1 MSTLSIGPE
10 PGYKSHLEERIE
22 KLFRFDTIRI
32 NELFEMIQYT
42 IIYAVTCFFAG
53 LGINSMFPEYDEKTP
68 TFRLVFEIL
77 GELCAVIIAI
87 YYIRKVN
94 KLVPFFLLF
103 ANTKSYIPYQTS
115 EYNGEITISLIFV
128 AMQFRLLKKIG
139 LLGQRANELIFGSKG
154 TKPQSMTME
163 SK

>member
-22 KLFRFDTIRI
+22 KLFRFDIIRI
-32 NELFEMIQYT
+32 NELFELVQYT

-53 LGINSMFPEYDEKTP
+53 LGINSMFPEYDENTS
-68 TFRLVFEIL
+68 TGYLIAEIL
-77 GELCAVIIAI
+77 GELCAVVIAI
-87 YYIRKVN
+87 YYIRKIN
-94 KLVPFFLLF
+94 KLIPFFLLF
-103 ANTKSYIPYQTS
+103 GNTKSYIPYQTT
-115 EYNGEITISLIFV
+115 EYNGDVSISLIFV

-139 LLGQRANELIFGSKG
+139 LLGQRMNEVIFGVKG
-154 TKPQSMTME
+154 IKPQSMTME

>member
-10 PGYKSHLEERIE
+10 PGYKSHVDERVD
-22 KLFRFDTIRI
+22 KLFRFDAIRI
-32 NELFEMIQYT
+32 NELFETVQYT
-42 IIYAVTCFFAG
+42 IIYAVTSFFAG
-53 LGINSMFPEYDEKTP
+53 LGINSMFPEYNEKTP
-68 TFRLVFEIL
+68 TLNLVLEIL

-87 YYIRKVN
+87 FYIRKIN

-103 ANTKSYIPYQTS
+103 ANTKSYIPYQTT
-115 EYNGEITISLIFV
+115 EYNGEITISLVFV

-139 LLGQRANELIFGSKG
+139 LLGERMNQMIFGIKG

>member
-22 KLFRFDTIRI
+22 KLFRFDIIRI
-32 NELFEMIQYT
+32 NELLELVQYT
-42 IIYAVTCFFAG
+42 VIYAVTCFFTG
-53 LGINSMFPEYDEKTP
+53 LGINSLFPEYDENKP
-68 TFRLVFEIL
+68 TGYLIAEIL
-77 GELCAVIIAI
+77 GELSAVIIAI
-87 YYIRKVN
+87 FYIRKIN
-94 KLVPFFLLF
+94 KLIPFFLL
-103 ANTKSYIPYQTS
+103 AGNSKSYIPYQTT

-139 LLGQRANELIFGSKG
+139 LLGQRMNEVIFGAKG
-154 TKPQSMTME
+154 VKSISMTME

>member
-10 PGYKSHLEERIE
+10 PGYKSHVDERVD
-22 KLFRFDTIRI
+22 KLFRFDAIRI
-32 NELFEMIQYT
+32 NELFETVQYT
-42 IIYAVTCFFAG
+42 IIYAVTSFFAG
-53 LGINSMFPEYDEKTP
+53 LGINSMFPEYNEKTP
-68 TFRLVFEIL
+68 TLNLVLEIL

-87 YYIRKVN
+87 FYIRKIN

-103 ANTKSYIPYQTS
+103 ANTKSYIPYQTT
-115 EYNGEITISLIFV
+115 EYNGEITISLVFV

-139 LLGQRANELIFGSKG
+139 LLGERINQMIFGIKG
-154 TKPQSMTME
+154 TKPLSMTME